1 MLPAS
6 FPRYRIYS
14 KPEYYLKII
23 SAVLTGR
30 IRSGKDCHDLESDI
44 STLQNIE
51 FALCTPKARVAIF
64 LAVRALL
71 KQKRKVILSPYT
83 ISDVINMVICA
94 GGIPV
99 FADLQEGTCNIDPEE
114 IEKLID
120 DQTGAV
126 LVTHLHGLSCKM
138 DRIGELCKQHNI
150 ALIEDAAQAF
160 GAKYNGQ
167 PLGTFGEAGIYSF
180 GMYKNVNSFFGGI
193 LVTPDRDI
201 YNHVK
206 LELGSYPYQ
215 ETGYYCAKVLSGLI
229 TDIATWP
236 PLFRAI
242 TFWIFRYGFLHDI
255 GVLNK
260 HVTFD
265 QNPAI
270 KTDLPE
276 SYLRRLTPLQAR
288 LVRSQLSEAWT
299 NNQKRIENA
308 ARYHDD
314 LQGIRQIGLPPMR
327 SDGSHIYTYFP
338 IIVKDRD
345 GLLKHLMKNGCD
357 IAAQHLKN
365 CADMDCFRDYARDC
379 PVARATCQQ
388 VVLLP
393 TYPRYRQRDIEK
405 NIEMIR
411 QYFKPESMIKG

>member
-1 MLPAS
+1 MLQAS
-6 FPRYRIYS
+6 FPRYRIYT
-14 KPEYYLKII
+14 KPEYYQKIV

-30 IRSGKDCHDLESDI
+30 IRSGKDCDVLESDI

-83 ISDVINMVICA
+83 ISDVINMVIYA

-99 FADLQEGTCNIDPEE
+99 FADLKKGTCNIDPDE
-114 IEKLID
+114 IGKLID

-126 LVTHLHGLSCKM
+126 LVTHLHGLSCEM
-138 DRIGELCKQHNI
+138 GRIQAFCKRHDL

-160 GAKYNGQ
+160 GAKHNGQ
-167 PLGTFGEAGIYSF
+167 PLGTLGNAGIYSF
-180 GMYKNVNSFFGGI
+180 GMHKNVNSFFGGM
-193 LVTPDRDI
+193 LVTNDQNLFNRI
-201 YNHVK
+201 Q
-206 LELGSYPYQ
+206 LELESYPYQ
-215 ETGYYCAKVLSGLI
+215 ETGDYLAQVFRGLI

-236 PLFRAI
+236 PLFRAF
-242 TFWIFRYGFLHDI
+242 TFHMFRYGFLHNIDFF
-255 GVLNK
+255 NK

-265 QNPAI
+265 RNPML
-270 KTDLPE
+270 KTDLPK

-288 LVRSQLSEAWT
+288 LVRIQLSEVWP

-308 ARYHDD
+308 VRYHNG
-314 LQGIRQIGLPPMR
+314 LQGIQQICLPPMR
-327 SDGSHIYTYFP
+327 YDGSHIYTYFP
-338 IIVKDRD
+338 IMVKDRD
-345 GLLKHLMKNGCD
+345 NLLKHLLKNGCD

-365 CADMDCFRDYARDC
+365 CADMDCFNDYVRDC
-379 PVARATCQQ
+379 PVARATCRQ
-388 VVLLP
+388 VILLP
-393 TYPRYRQRDIEK
+393 TYPRYRQGDIQK

-411 QYFKPESMIKG
+411 QYFKG